1 MNKLSLVIIVSLFLV
16 VQITA
21 QQKLYRIQN
30 ADEEY
35 GYINSKGDT
44 IVPIGKYLLC
54 QDSVIK
60 TIGFVYGNKGI
71 FCINTQGKELFEV
84 FNYDNGPDIPSNGLF
99 RIIKDGKIGYAN
111 LKGQIVIAPQYKCAW
126 PFEKGKA
133 QVSNNCKIV
142 QDGEIKL
149 WKEGDWFYID
159 KKGKKKLEIK
169 N

>member
-1 MNKLSLVIIVSLFLV
+1 MNKIITFVIISLFFV
-16 VQITA
+16 TQIAA
-21 QQKLYRIQN
+21 QQKLYRVQN
-30 ADEEY
+30 ADEEC

-54 QDSVIK
+54 QDSIIK

-84 FNYDNGPDIPSNGLF
+84 FNYDNGPDIASNGLF
-99 RIIKDGKIGYAN
+99 RIVKDGKIGYAN
-111 LKGQIVIAPQYKCAW
+111 TKGQIVIQPQFRCAW

-133 QVSNNCKIV
+133 QVSYNCNIV
-142 QDGEIKL
+142 QEGEIKL

-159 KKGKKKLEIK
+159 KTGKRIKL
-169 N
+169 

>member
-1 MNKLSLVIIVSLFLV
+1 MNKLIVLIIMSIFFV

-30 ADEEY
+30 ADEEC

-44 IVPIGKYLLC
+44 VVPIGKYLLC

-60 TIGFVYGNKGI
+60 TIGFVYGNGGI
-71 FCINTQGKELFEV
+71 FCINAMGKELFEV

-99 RIIKDGKIGYAN
+99 RIVKDGKIGYAN
-111 LKGQIVIAPQYKCAW
+111 TKGQIVIAPQYKCAW

-133 QVSNNCKIV
+133 QVSYNCNIV
-142 QDGEIKL
+142 QEGEIKL

-159 KKGKKKLEIK
+159 KTGKKK
-169 N
+169 